1 MKKLLI
7 LLIKK
12 YYKAILDIWVDKI
25 LLSFGN
31 KFSKSQITTFVESSL
46 HTILEVIDTSDYT
59 VADQYLIDNYNLFT
73 KINLSLLEVSQV
85 FSYGRY
91 AIITYIDNDESSSID
106 PIILIGFI
114 DEIIEQIY
122 ARYGVLHQEV
132 QMKELAVDRDRI
144 AAKLET
150 NQQYL
155 SNVLDSSDS
164 AIMVIDKN
172 EKIVS
177 WNEGAERIFGYSE
190 EEVLGKES
198 SLLLPNNKK
207 YLDELERIK
216 EDVIKFGS
224 IKISETE
231 RKSKNNEILNV
242 QLNITNLPGSNGES
256 SGRTVIIKDITE
268 LKRLKEQVDQ
278 SEKLAVIGQLAAG
291 VAHEI
296 GNPLASISSLVQIL
310 QRKSK
315 DTFVVENLS
324 IIKENIDRITRI
336 VRELVDF
343 SRPPSYEKVII
354 QITDIIKTALGIVK
368 YDKRVKNVKFLTDL
382 DDDLPKI
389 SVVPDQ
395 LLQVFVNILI
405 NALDA
410 IEGNGIIRVN
420 SYSNNE
426 FIYVEI
432 IDDGCGMD
440 KDTVTKIFDPFYT
453 TKEVGK
459 GTGLGLSVSYGI
471 IKKFHGDI
479 IVESDKGKGS
489 KFIVK
494 LPITED

>member
-12 YYKAILDIWVDKI
+12 YYKAILEIWVDKI

-31 KFSKSQITTFVESSL
+31 KFSKQQITTYVESSL
-46 HTILEVIDTSDYT
+46 HTILEVIDTSDYS

-91 AIITYIDNDESSSID
+91 SIITYIDNDESVSID
-106 PIILIGFI
+106 PIILIGFM
-114 DEIIEQIY
+114 DEIFEQIY

-144 AAKLET
+144 AAKLES

-155 SNVLDSSDS
+155 ANVLESSDS
-164 AIMVIDKN
+164 AIMVIDRD
-172 EKIVS
+172 EKIIS
-177 WNEGAERIFGYSE
+177 WNEGAQKIFGYSAD
-190 EEVLGKES
+190 EVLGMDS
-198 SLLLPNNKK
+198 SLLLPANKK
-207 YLDELERIK
+207 YHDELHKIK
-216 EDVIKFGS
+216 EDIKKFGS
-224 IKISETE
+224 IKINETE
-231 RKSKNNEILNV
+231 RKTKDNELRNV

-268 LKRLKEQVDQ
+268 LKKLKEQVDQ

-291 VAHEI
+291 IAHEI

-315 DTFVVENLS
+315 DEFVAENLS

-343 SRPPSYEKVII
+343 SRPPTYEKVII
-354 QITDIIKTALGIVK
+354 QITDIIKTAIGIVK

-382 DDDLPKI
+382 VDDLPKI
-389 SVVPDQ
+389 NVVPDQ

-410 IEGNGIIRVN
+410 IAGNGTIKVR
-420 SYSNNE
+420 SFSNNE

-432 IDDGCGMD
+432 IDDGCGME
-440 KDTVTKIFDPFYT
+440 KETINKIFDPFYT

-479 IVESDKGKGS
+479 IVESEINKGS
-489 KFIVK
+489 KFTVK
-494 LPITED
+494 LPVSED

>member
-12 YYKAILDIWVDKI
+12 YYKAILEIWVDKI

-31 KFSKSQITTFVESSL
+31 KFSKQQITTYVESSL
-46 HTILEVIDTSDYT
+46 HTILEVIDTSDYS

-91 AIITYIDNDESSSID
+91 SIITYIDNDESVSID
-106 PIILIGFI
+106 PIILIGFM

-144 AAKLET
+144 AAKLES

-155 SNVLDSSDS
+155 ANVLESSDS
-164 AIMVIDKN
+164 AIMVIDRD
-172 EKIVS
+172 EKIIS
-177 WNEGAERIFGYSE
+177 WNEGAQKIFGYSAD
-190 EEVLGKES
+190 EVLGMDS
-198 SLLLPNNKK
+198 SLLLPANKK
-207 YLDELERIK
+207 YHDELHKIK
-216 EDVIKFGS
+216 EDIKKFGS
-224 IKISETE
+224 IKINETE
-231 RKSKNNEILNV
+231 RKTKDNELRNV

-268 LKRLKEQVDQ
+268 LKKLKEQVDQ

-291 VAHEI
+291 IAHEI

-315 DTFVVENLS
+315 DEFVAENLA

-343 SRPPSYEKVII
+343 SRPPTYEKVII
-354 QITDIIKTALGIVK
+354 QITDIIKTAIGIVK

-382 DDDLPKI
+382 VDDLPKI
-389 SVVPDQ
+389 NVVPDQ

-410 IEGNGIIRVN
+410 IAGNGTIKVR
-420 SYSNNE
+420 SFSNNE

-432 IDDGCGMD
+432 IDDGCGME
-440 KDTVTKIFDPFYT
+440 KETINKIFDPFYT

-479 IVESDKGKGS
+479 IVESEINKGS
-489 KFIVK
+489 KFTVK
-494 LPITED
+494 LPVSED

>member
-7 LLIKK
+7 HLIKK

-31 KFSKSQITTFVESSL
+31 KFSKSQITIFVESSL

-172 EKIVS
+172 ERIVS

-190 EEVLGKES
+190 EEVLGKDS
-198 SLLLPNNKK
+198 SLLLPNSKK

-216 EDVIKFGS
+216 EDVKKFGS
-224 IKISETE
+224 IKINETE

-242 QLNITNLPGSNGES
+242 QLNITNLPGSNGEP

-410 IEGNGIIRVN
+410 IEGNGTIRVN

-432 IDDGCGMD
+432 IDDGCGME

-479 IVESDKGKGS
+479 IVESEKGKGS
-489 KFIVK
+489 KFVVK
-494 LPITED
+494 LPISED

>member
-7 LLIKK
+7 QLIKK
-12 YYKAILDIWVDKI
+12 YYKSILEIWVDKI
-25 LLSFGN
+25 LLSYGN
-31 KFSKSQITTFVESSL
+31 KFSKQQITTYVESSL
-46 HTILEVIDTSDYT
+46 HTILEVIKTSDYM

-85 FSYGRY
+85 FSFGRY
-91 AIITYIDNDESSSID
+91 SIITYIDNDESSSID

-144 AAKLET
+144 AAKLES

-155 SNVLDSSDS
+155 ANVLQSSDS
-164 AIMVIDKN
+164 AIMVIDKE
-172 EKIVS
+172 EKIIS
-177 WNEGAERIFGYSE
+177 WNEGAQKIFGYSE
-190 EEVLGKES
+190 DEVLGKDS
-198 SLLLPNNKK
+198 SLLLPKNEK
-207 YLDELERIK
+207 YLIELQKIK
-216 EDVIKFGS
+216 EDVVKFGS
-224 IKISETE
+224 IKINETE
-231 RKSKNNEILNV
+231 RKSKENEIRHV

-268 LKRLKEQVDQ
+268 LKKLKDQVDQ

-291 VAHEI
+291 IAHEI

-315 DTFVVENLS
+315 DEFVVENLS

-343 SRPPSYEKVII
+343 SRPPSYENVII

-368 YDKRVKNVKFLTDL
+368 YDKRVRNVKFLTDL
-382 DDDLPKI
+382 NPDLPKI
-389 SVVPDQ
+389 NIVPDQ
-395 LLQVFVNILI
+395 LLQVFVNILL
-405 NALDA
+405 NSLDA
-410 IEGNGIIRVN
+410 IEGNGVIKVN
-420 SYSNNE
+420 SFYNNE
-426 FIYVEI
+426 FIFVEV
-432 IDDGCGMD
+432 IDNGCGME
-440 KDTVTKIFDPFYT
+440 KETINKIFDPFYT

-471 IKKFHGDI
+471 MRKFHGDI
-479 IVESDKGKGS
+479 IVESEIDKGS
-489 KFIVK
+489 KFIIK
-494 LPITED
+494 LPISED

>member
-12 YYKAILDIWVDKI
+12 YYKAILEIWVDKI

-31 KFSKSQITTFVESSL
+31 KFSKQQITTYVESSL
-46 HTILEVIDTSDYT
+46 HTILEVIDTSDYS

-91 AIITYIDNDESSSID
+91 SIITYIDNDESVSID
-106 PIILIGFI
+106 PIILIGFM
-114 DEIIEQIY
+114 DEIFEQIY

-144 AAKLET
+144 AAKLES

-155 SNVLDSSDS
+155 ANVLESSDS
-164 AIMVIDKN
+164 AIMVIDRD
-172 EKIVS
+172 EKIIS
-177 WNEGAERIFGYSE
+177 WNEGAQKIFGYSAD
-190 EEVLGKES
+190 EVLGMDS
-198 SLLLPNNKK
+198 SLLLPANKK
-207 YLDELERIK
+207 YHDELHKIK
-216 EDVIKFGS
+216 EDIKKFGS
-224 IKISETE
+224 IKINETE
-231 RKSKNNEILNV
+231 RKTKDNELRNV

-268 LKRLKEQVDQ
+268 LKKLKEQVDQ

-291 VAHEI
+291 IAHEI

-315 DTFVVENLS
+315 DEFVAENLA

-343 SRPPSYEKVII
+343 SRPPTYEKVII
-354 QITDIIKTALGIVK
+354 QITDIIKTAIGIVK

-382 DDDLPKI
+382 VDDLPKI
-389 SVVPDQ
+389 NVVPDQ

-410 IEGNGIIRVN
+410 IAGNGTIKVR
-420 SYSNNE
+420 SFSNNE

-432 IDDGCGMD
+432 IDDGCGME
-440 KDTVTKIFDPFYT
+440 KETINKIFDPFYT

-479 IVESDKGKGS
+479 IVESEINKGS
-489 KFIVK
+489 KFTVK
-494 LPITED
+494 LPVSED

>member
-12 YYKAILDIWVDKI
+12 YYKAILEIWVDKI

-31 KFSKSQITTFVESSL
+31 KFSKQQITTYVESSL
-46 HTILEVIDTSDYT
+46 HTILEVIDTSDYS

-91 AIITYIDNDESSSID
+91 SIITYIDNDESVSID
-106 PIILIGFI
+106 PIILIGFM

-144 AAKLET
+144 AAKLES

-155 SNVLDSSDS
+155 ANVLESSDS
-164 AIMVIDKN
+164 AIMVIDRD
-172 EKIVS
+172 EKIIS
-177 WNEGAERIFGYSE
+177 WNEGAQKIFGYSAD
-190 EEVLGKES
+190 EVLGMDS
-198 SLLLPNNKK
+198 SLLLPANKK
-207 YLDELERIK
+207 YHDELHKIK
-216 EDVIKFGS
+216 EDIKKFGS
-224 IKISETE
+224 IKINETE
-231 RKSKNNEILNV
+231 RKTKDNELRNV

-268 LKRLKEQVDQ
+268 LKKLKEQVDQ

-291 VAHEI
+291 IAHEI

-315 DTFVVENLS
+315 DEFVAENLS

-343 SRPPSYEKVII
+343 SRPPTYEKVII
-354 QITDIIKTALGIVK
+354 QITDIIKTAIGIVK

-382 DDDLPKI
+382 VDDLPKI
-389 SVVPDQ
+389 NVVPDQ

-410 IEGNGIIRVN
+410 IAGNGTIKVR
-420 SYSNNE
+420 SFSNNE

-432 IDDGCGMD
+432 IDDGCGME
-440 KDTVTKIFDPFYT
+440 KETINKIFDPFYT

-479 IVESDKGKGS
+479 IVESEINKGS
-489 KFIVK
+489 KFTVK
-494 LPITED
+494 LPVSED